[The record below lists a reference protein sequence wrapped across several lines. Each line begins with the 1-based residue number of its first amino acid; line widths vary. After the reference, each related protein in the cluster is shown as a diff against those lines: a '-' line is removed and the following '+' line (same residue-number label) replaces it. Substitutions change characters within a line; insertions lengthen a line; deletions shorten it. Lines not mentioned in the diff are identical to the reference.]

1 MSVIKLPSHIF
12 VCLVMYIVVAVVV
25 ADADHDDVGV
35 GYRGTRIVGG
45 ARGHA

>member
-12 VCLVMYIVVAVVV
+12 VCLVMYSVAAVVV
-25 ADADHDDVGV
+25 ADADHDDVV
-35 GYRGTRIVGG
+35 AYRDTRIVGG